1 MTEELAILMKVRDAL
16 EILVKHR
23 PHFQEYLD
31 NVKKEIEE
39 ELRKPENSDA
49 K

>member
-1 MTEELAILMKVRDAL
+1 MTEELAILIKVRDAL

-23 PHFQEYLD
+23 PNFQEYLD
-31 NVKKEIEE
+31 NVKEEIEN
-39 ELRKPENSDA
+39 LTKENNNA